1 MSVSIFIPTGNR
13 ATSLEKVLLS
23 LTRQAYKKFEVI
35 IVDYKSTDNTQW
47 VINKYKKLL
56 KIKVIQQKT
65 KGLTMA
71 ANLALRHTAGKIFI
85 RTDDDVVMDK
95 GWLKAIVDTFA
106 SSKKIGGVTG
116 PAVIPVRFRSNRDLL
131 IIEQKFR
138 LGSPVWKLI
147 GRFYFGYLMDDKQY
161 ESGLWLDS
169 GAFSFGS
176 NFPRSKKF
184 PQHEVT
190 NLEPCNYAVR
200 TKLLKAVGGF
210 DPIYTGVG
218 ENHEADAAFKIV
230 GLGFKLMFN
239 PKASLAH
246 CPSRQGFFNDRPS
259 SYSRM
264 LNFIIFYKRNIK
276 LDSFRK
282 VSKFFAYLIFQNCYY
297 IYAAAVNKQPKQLG
311 AIPGT
316 IVGFLK

>member
-13 ATSLEKVLLS
+13 AASLEQVLLS
-23 LTRQAYKKFEVI
+23 LTKQTYKKFEVL
-35 IVDYKSTDNTQW
+35 IVDYKSTDNTQL
-47 VINKYKKLL
+47 VINKYRKLL

-65 KGLTMA
+65 KGLTKA
-71 ANLALRHTAGKIFI
+71 ANLALSRATGKIFI

-95 GWLKAIVDTFA
+95 GWLKAIVTTFE

-116 PAVIPVRFRSNRDLL
+116 PAVIPLRFRSNRDLL
-131 IIEQKFR
+131 IMEKKFR
-138 LGSPVWKLI
+138 LGSPIWRLLGK
-147 GRFYFGYLMDDKQY
+147 FYFGYLMDNKQY

-176 NFPRSKKF
+176 NFAHSKKF
-184 PQHEVT
+184 PQHEVA

-218 ENHEADAAFKIV
+218 ENHEADAAFKIK
-230 GLGFKLMFN
+230 GLGYKLMFN
-239 PKASLAH
+239 PKASLNH
-246 CPSRQGFFNDRPS
+246 CPSKDGFFNDRPS

-264 LNFIIFYKRNIK
+264 LNFIIFYRRNIK
-276 LDSFRK
+276 LNSFRK
-282 VSKFFAYLIFQNCYY
+282 VHKFFIYLTFQNCYY
-297 IYAAAVNKQPKQLG
+297 IYAAVVNRQPKQLG
-311 AIPGT
+311 ALMGT
-316 IVGFLK
+316 IVGLLK

>member
-1 MSVSIFIPTGNR
+1 MHVSIFVPTGNR
-13 ATSLEKVLLS
+13 ATSLDKVLLS
-23 LTRQAYKKFEVI
+23 LTKQSYKKFEVI
-35 IVDYKSTDNTQW
+35 IVDYKSTDQTPS
-47 VINKYKKLL
+47 VIHKYRKKLQ
-56 KIKVIQQKT
+56 IITIAQKT
-65 KGLTMA
+65 KGLTKA
-71 ANLALRHTAGKIFI
+71 ANLALKQAKGIIFI
-85 RTDDDVVMDK
+85 RTDDDVVMSPD
-95 GWLKAIVDTFA
+95 WLRAIVDTFN

-116 PAVIPVRFRSNRDLL
+116 PAVIPIRFRNNRDLL
-131 IIEQKFR
+131 IVERKFR
-138 LGSPVWKLI
+138 LGSPMWKLI
-147 GRFYFGYLMDDKQY
+147 GRFYFGYLMDNKQY

-176 NFPRSKKF
+176 NFPGSRKS

-218 ENHEADAAFKIV
+218 ENHEADAAFKIKR
-230 GLGFKLMFN
+230 LGYKLMFN
-239 PKASLAH
+239 PKASLNH
-246 CPSRQGFFNDRPS
+246 CPSRQGFFKDRPS

-264 LNFIIFYKRNIK
+264 LNFIIFYRRNIK
-276 LDSFRK
+276 LDTIRK
-282 VSKFFAYLIFQNCYY
+282 VHKFFAYLIFLNCYY
-297 IYAAAVNKQPKQLG
+297 VYAALVNKQPKQLG